1 MDGQNHS
8 HQHESRKNAFASSRK
23 RLGEI
28 LLSEGV
34 IDLRE
39 LWRAL
44 NVQRSTGEKLGI
56 ILVRRG
62 VDEFEIAKALSNQL
76 DIPLYQNQQP
86 AKEVSGI
93 LSSEYLTTRNV
104 FPLFRKGSS
113 IHILMANPLDANT
126 ISEMGFLFS
135 SSIKPIAATAGQ
147 IKQLIEETYF
157 TPTEVQSVLDKFDP
171 SQAFE
176 ILNDLDDEDE
186 AEAQDI
192 DKTLDDKPIVRL
204 VNIILYWAVEMDA
217 TDIHIEAAEKET
229 LVKYRIDGMLHA
241 RNRFPKKVHNP
252 LVSRLK
258 VMADMDISVRRRP
271 QDGAAKIKI
280 KGRKLDLRLSSLPTQ
295 YGEKVVIRVL
305 GNTSKLLTLRELGM
319 DAAIDDQFRICLRKP
334 QGLILTT
341 GPTGSGK
348 STTLYA
354 SLNEVISE
362 EINVV
367 TVEDPVEY
375 EIPGANQV
383 QVNPKAGITFADG
396 LRAILRQD
404 PNVVMV
410 GEIRDMET
418 AEIAFRASLTGH
430 LVLST
435 LHANS
440 AVSAVTRLV
449 DMQIKPYLIASSSL
463 AFLGQRLLRRICRN
477 CIEEYDPPA
486 EALTRLGGLAEKL
499 AGIKCK
505 HGAGCEKCHFSGY
518 SGRIG
523 AYEMLMISGD
533 IQELIR
539 QDAAEQKILKA
550 AKAAGMISM
559 EEYAVDMI
567 AKGVTS
573 VEEALRVVPP

>member
-1 MDGQNHS
+1 MEVQKQAKQTRAPKPS
-8 HQHESRKNAFASSRK
+8 YSSSRK

-34 IDLRE
+34 IDLKD
-39 LWRAL
+39 LWKAL
-44 NVQRSTGEKLGI
+44 NEQRTTGERIGK
-56 ILVRRG
+56 ILAHRG
-62 VDEFEIAKALSNQL
+62 VDAQDIAKALSNQL
-76 DIPLYQNQQP
+76 DLPMYEGQEP
-86 AKEVSGI
+86 VKDVSGI
-93 LSSEYLTTRNV
+93 LSSEYLSSRIV
-104 FPLFRKGSS
+104 FPMSRDGRT
-113 IHILMANPLDANT
+113 IRVLMANPLDTDT

-135 SSIKPIAATAGQ
+135 SSIKPIVATPQQ
-147 IKQLIEETYF
+147 ILQLIESTYF
-157 TPTEVQSVLDKFDP
+157 VPSEVQSVLDKYDP

-176 ILNDLDDEDE
+176 LLESLDEEDE
-186 AEAQDI
+186 TQTQDI
-192 DKTLDDKPIVRL
+192 DKTLDDKPIVRM
-204 VNIILYWAVEMDA
+204 VNIILYWAVDTDA

-229 LVKYRIDGMLHA
+229 LVRYRIDGMLQTRH
-241 RNRFPKKVHNP
+241 RFPKKIHQP
-252 LVSRLK
+252 LISRLK
-258 VMADMDISVRRRP
+258 VMADMDIAIRRRP
-271 QDGAAKIKI
+271 QDGAAKIRI
-280 KGRKLDLRLSSLPTQ
+280 KGRKIDLRLSSLPSQ
-295 YGEKVVIRVL
+295 YGEKMVIRLL
-305 GNTSKLLTLRELGM
+305 GNSTKLLTLRELGM
-319 DAAIDDQFRICLRKP
+319 SPAMDEQLRTCLHKP

-354 SLNEVISE
+354 SLKEVISE
-362 EINVV
+362 EISVV
-367 TVEDPVEY
+367 TVEDPIEY

-383 QVNPKAGITFADG
+383 QVNAKAGVTFANG

-404 PNVVMV
+404 PNVIMV

-440 AVSAVTRLV
+440 SISAVTRLV

-463 AFLGQRLLRRICRN
+463 AFLGQRLLRRNCQA
-477 CIEEYDPPA
+477 CIEEYEPPA
-486 EALTRLGGLAEKL
+486 ESLERLGILAEKL
-499 AGIKCK
+499 AGIKYM

-523 AYEMLMISGD
+523 TYEILMISEE

-539 QDAAEQKILKA
+539 QDATEQKILKA
-550 AKAAGMISM
+550 ATSAGMVTM
-559 EEYAVDMI
+559 EEYALEMVAMGI
-567 AKGVTS
+567 TT